1 MSGEKRVALIGGG
14 LVGLASAYAIS
25 KRWPDARIEVL
36 EKENR
41 VAAHQ
46 SGRNS
51 GVIHSGIYYTPGSMK
66 ALMCR
71 EGRSQLVSFCRDHH
85 VSFETCGKVIVAVG
99 EEELPR
105 LDAIFRRGQE
115 NGIRCTTLSP
125 DELSEIEPYARGVK
139 AIHVPDAG
147 IADFSA
153 IARRLKETLLET
165 GHQVTTGAPVTALK
179 QLDNRVLVTTDGS
192 SRSYDLMVNCAG
204 LHSDRVAR
212 MAGADPG
219 LQIVPF
225 RGVYYELKE
234 QARKLCRNLIYPV
247 PDPAYPFLGVH
258 FTRTIDGRI
267 EVGPNAVLATG
278 REGYSLSQ
286 FNARDFLEA
295 VRFRGFRKMART
307 HWRKGVVEVRR
318 TVSKRAYVRALR
330 TIVPAV
336 SANDLIPCRSG
347 IRAQAIRDDGSMV
360 DDFVFVDQPNMLHV
374 CNAPSPAAT
383 ACLAIGEAIA
393 DRVAGRM

>member
-1 MSGEKRVALIGGG
+1 MSGGKRVALIGGG

-36 EKENR
+36 EKEDR

-66 ALMCR
+66 AVMCR
-71 EGRSQLVSFCRDHH
+71 EGRSKLVSFCRDHH
-85 VSFETCGKVIVAVG
+85 VSFETCGKVIVAVD
-99 EEELPR
+99 EEEVPR
-105 LDAIFRRGQE
+105 LDAIFRRGQT

-153 IARRLKETLLET
+153 IARRLKDILLET
-165 GHQVTTGAPVTALK
+165 GHQVTIGAPVTALK

-192 SRSYDLMVNCAG
+192 SRSYDLMINCAG
-204 LHSDRVAR
+204 LYSDRVAR

-234 QARKLCRNLIYPV
+234 QARELCRNLIYPV

-258 FTRTIDGRI
+258 FTRTIDGLI

-286 FNARDFLEA
+286 FSARDLLEA
-295 VRFRGFRKMART
+295 VRFPGFRKMART

-318 TVSKRAYVRALR
+318 TISKRAYVRALR

-383 ACLAIGEAIA
+383 ACLAIGEAVA
-393 DRVAGRM
+393 DRVADRM